1 MIGGGDK
8 KKKRGASAPST
19 ANLFGGTMRQVKP
32 NPPKAKK
39 KKKPK
44 VVNYGKARGGMKK
57 IGFGKGRRTSASCR
71 N

>member
-1 MIGGGDK
+1 MTGGDE
-8 KKKRGASAPST
+8 KKKRGAAAPST
-19 ANLFGGTMRQVKP
+19 ANLYGGTLRERKP
-32 NPPKAKK
+32 KPAKAK

-71 N
+71 S

>member
-1 MIGGGDK
+1 MIGGDDK
-8 KKKRGASAPST
+8 KKKRGVSAPST

-32 NPPKAKK
+32 KPPKAKK

-44 VVNYGKARGGMKK
+44 TINYGKARGMLKV
-57 IGFGKGRRTSASCR
+57 GFGKGRRTSASCR

>member
-1 MIGGGDK
+1 MTGNGDK
-8 KKKRGASAPST
+8 KKKRGTSAPST

-32 NPPKAKK
+32 KPPKAKK

-44 VVNYGKARGGMKK
+44 VVNYGKARGMKK
-57 IGFGKGRRTSASCR
+57 TGFGKGRRTSASCR